1 MRPASVTHC
10 TTCNTK
16 HFQITSTLEDRRLC
30 ILPHWQI
37 VTTYR
42 GYTLLRLETDFHPT
56 PNFSATM
63 SGIPFQCISS
73 VWVAHEGGWWEKMF
87 KNQFHRKHRQI
98 HLYTVINKIC
108 SIYVY
113 KFKIWKGWDKG
124 GMREVG
130 AMNDHVCSRLITKH

>member
-16 HFQITSTLEDRRLC
+16 HLQMTSTLEDKRLC

-37 VTTYR
+37 VTIYR

-73 VWVAHEGGWWEKMF
+73 VWVAHEGRWGEKMF
-87 KNQFHRKHRQI
+87 KNQFHRKYRQI

-124 GMREVG
+124 GMRGWCNERPCLFS
-130 AMNDHVCSRLITKH
+130 AHH

>member
-16 HFQITSTLEDRRLC
+16 HLQMTSTLEDRRRLC
-30 ILPHWQI
+30 ILPHWHI
-37 VTTYR
+37 VTIYC
-42 GYTLLRLETDFHPT
+42 GYTLLRLETDFHST
-56 PNFSATM
+56 PNFSAFM

-73 VWVAHEGGWWEKMF
+73 VWVAHEGGWGEKMF

-124 GMREVG
+124 GMRGWCNEWPCLFPT
-130 AMNDHVCSRLITKH
+130 HH